1 MNEEIKPI
9 GEIGEYHIS
18 NTGVV
23 YTTQKSKRYNKDG
36 VMRVLKPRNH
46 PSGYLY
52 VGLYQTENG
61 RKKRYWRRVHRL
73 VAEYFIGVIP
83 EGYEVNHKDLDK
95 HNNHID
101 NLEIVTRRQN
111 LIHYHANK
119 NK

>member
-1 MNEEIKPI
+1 MSEIIKPI
-9 GEIGEYHIS
+9 NEVEGYHIS

-23 YTTQKSKRYNKDG
+23 YTTVKSKRYNKDG
-36 VMRVLKPRNH
+36 EMRVLRPRVH

-52 VGLYQTENG
+52 VGLYDVVNG
-61 RKKRYWRRVHRL
+61 KRCRYWRRVHRL
-73 VAEYFIGVIP
+73 VAEHFIGDIAK
-83 EGYEVNHKDLDK
+83 GLEVNHKDLNK